1 MHLMKLAG
9 IALAAALFTGAASAQ
24 TVLRSSDTHPDGYP
38 TVEAVK
44 YFGELVK
51 ERTGGRYAVEVYH
64 SAQLGE
70 EKDTIEQVRSGVID
84 LNRVSLAPFNGLIP
98 ETTVPSLPYLFRSED
113 HMHKVMDGAVGDQIA
128 AAFEPAGLVL
138 LAFYDGGARSFYNSK
153 KPINSKEDLAGMKFR
168 VIQSDI
174 FVDMVT
180 ALGANATPMPYGE
193 VYSAIET
200 GVIDGAEN
208 NFPSYDTAK
217 HAEVAKYYALDEHT
231 MVPEAF
237 VMAKSSWDKLTPED
251 QAIFKQAAKD
261 SVGKQRELWTAKVKE
276 FPRQGR
282 GRRFADH
289 DTGQAAFH
297 RCNGPGLR
305 KARQGRE
312 AQGHGRCRPG
322 RSVNASWRRA
332 LRAPPFP
339 NDLCG
344 ISGRDRNDGQPRT
357 GLFAA
362 EADALHVGAQH
373 RLALAGRNGP
383 RADDR
388 IRRLAGVR
396 PVCAEPLSELD

>member
-1 MHLMKLAG
+1 MLHFSRLAG
-9 IALAAALFTGAASAQ
+9 AALLAAALMAGTASAQ

-51 ERTGGRYAVEVYH
+51 ERTAGRYAVELYH

-70 EKDTIEQVRSGVID
+70 EKDTIEQVRAGVID
-84 LNRVSLAPFNGLIP
+84 LNRISMAPFNGLIP
-98 ETTVPSLPYLFRSED
+98 ETTVPSLPYIFRSED

-128 AAFEPAGLVL
+128 AAFEQVGLVL

-153 KPINSKEDLAGMKFR
+153 KPINSVADLAGMKFR

-174 FVDMVT
+174 FVDMVA

-217 HAEVAKYYALDEHT
+217 HAEVAKFYSLDEHT

-251 QAIFKQAAKD
+251 QAIFKAAAKE
-261 SVGKQRELWTAKVKE
+261 SVARQRELWTAKVKE
-276 FPRQGR
+276 SR
-282 GRRFADH
+282 AKVE
-289 DTGQAAFH
+289 AAGSRITTPDKQPFIEAM
-297 RCNGPGLR
+297 GPVYEKHVKDDKL
-305 KARQGRE
+305 KAMVE
-312 AQGHGRCRPG
+312 AIKAVQ
-322 RSVNASWRRA
+322 
-332 LRAPPFP
+332 
-339 NDLCG
+339 
-344 ISGRDRNDGQPRT
+344 
-357 GLFAA
+357 
-362 EADALHVGAQH
+362 
-373 RLALAGRNGP
+373 
-383 RADDR
+383 
-388 IRRLAGVR
+388 
-396 PVCAEPLSELD
+396 